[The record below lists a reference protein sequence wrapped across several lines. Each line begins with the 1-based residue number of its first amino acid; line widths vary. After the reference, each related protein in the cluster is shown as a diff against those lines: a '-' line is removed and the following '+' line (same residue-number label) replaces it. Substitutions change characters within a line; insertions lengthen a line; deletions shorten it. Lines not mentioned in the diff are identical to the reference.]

1 MNKPTN
7 VCNNCGKTGHSF
19 HHCKLPI
26 TSYGIILFTYQENK
40 LKFLMIR
47 RKTPLDIDFIR
58 GNIHLI
64 TLNNFNIQ

>member
-26 TSYGIILFTYQENK
+26 TSYGIILFTYQEKN
-40 LKFLMIR
+40 
-47 RKTPLDIDFIR
+47 
-58 GNIHLI
+58 
-64 TLNNFNIQ
+64 